1 MKIQHYSVSVV
12 FYLCLSITVWA
23 QESVKKS
30 GSALIDRHALVT
42 RHNIVWNDL
51 KGQIPLGNGE
61 FCFNVDATGL
71 QTFCGNTMAHW
82 GWHSFPLPEGVTPD
96 QVPSTGSFQKGRST
110 GPEIVPKE
118 ASKISRWM
126 TGNPHRLNLGRI
138 RLIKSNDQ
146 SFTPDE
152 ILGLSRTLDLWS
164 GIHKSVF
171 TINGQTVQV
180 ITCVDLKTYKVAV
193 KIESPLLKSGD
204 IKVAIDFSYPS
215 IQRGRPWVGDFETSI
230 GHKTT
235 VISTPQSRNRV
246 DFRREIDAVTY
257 YTTLSWNTQALLK
270 PSSVAGKQTWYLESN
285 GTSYVEFTCSFSANP
300 IKSKISDFTATSQA
314 CINNWPTFWKSGG
327 AIDLSGSK
335 DPRWKE
341 LERRIVLSQYLLAVQ
356 SAGSFPPAEAGL
368 MDLDPWNGQFHM
380 EMTWWHLAHYALWD
394 RWAMADNALECY
406 QRFIPTA
413 RALAGQLDSKGLKWG
428 KQVGPEGR
436 TAPWSG
442 NQVLLWKQPHPIFFA
457 ELDYRLHPTKA
468 TLKNWA
474 EVVNGTAEQ
483 MADYTLYDQQGVYH
497 LDPVMPPSEQGITK
511 DDIFDLAYWKWGLNQ
526 AQVWR
531 ERMGL
536 GRNPKWEDVRL
547 HLAPFPVKDSV
558 YLHSSE
564 WVDTYTK
571 RAWEHPNPIGIFGML
586 PPVADIDRET
596 AHRTL
601 LKVWTTWDWKRCW
614 GWDFP
619 WMAMS
624 AARLGEPN
632 LAIEALLKEAGTKN
646 FYDERGVCTG
656 GPCPYL
662 PGNGGLLY
670 VVAMMAA
677 GWDGAPAKHAPGF
690 PEDGSWTVRWEG
702 LKPAL

>member
-1 MKIQHYSVSVV
+1 MKIQQYSVSVI

-30 GSALIDRHALVT
+30 GGEPIDRHALVT

-96 QVPSTGSFQKGRST
+96 LVPSTGSFQKGRST

-118 ASKISRWM
+118 AAKISRWM
-126 TGNPHRLNLGRI
+126 TDNPHRLNLGRI

-152 ILGLSRTLDLWS
+152 IQGLSRTMDLWS
-164 GIHKSVF
+164 GIHKSDF

-180 ITCVDLKTYKVAV
+180 ITCVDLKTDKVAV

-270 PSSVAGKQTWYLESN
+270 TSSVDGKQTWYLESN

-300 IKSKISDFTATSQA
+300 IKSKISEFTATSQA
-314 CINNWPTFWKSGG
+314 CMNNWPTFWKSGG

-368 MDLDPWNGQFHM
+368 MDLDPWKGQFHM

-457 ELDYRLHPTKA
+457 ELDYRLHPTRQHS
-468 TLKNWA
+468 KN
-474 EVVNGTAEQ
+474 
-483 MADYTLYDQQGVYH
+483 
-497 LDPVMPPSEQGITK
+497 
-511 DDIFDLAYWKWGLNQ
+511 
-526 AQVWR
+526 
-531 ERMGL
+531 
-536 GRNPKWEDVRL
+536 
-547 HLAPFPVKDSV
+547 
-558 YLHSSE
+558 
-564 WVDTYTK
+564 
-571 RAWEHPNPIGIFGML
+571 
-586 PPVADIDRET
+586 
-596 AHRTL
+596 
-601 LKVWTTWDWKRCW
+601 
-614 GWDFP
+614 
-619 WMAMS
+619 
-624 AARLGEPN
+624 
-632 LAIEALLKEAGTKN
+632 
-646 FYDERGVCTG
+646 
-656 GPCPYL
+656 
-662 PGNGGLLY
+662 
-670 VVAMMAA
+670 
-677 GWDGAPAKHAPGF
+677 
-690 PEDGSWTVRWEG
+690 G
-702 LKPAL
+702 LKW